1 MAEHDVVA
9 ARGLSAAR
17 KADRCRDQV
26 GDRVS
31 APPGRSPRVT
41 DAEEGRAAD
50 RGQTRQEP
58 QGISWITAV
67 IHEKHGR
74 VVAAGWSGEAPK
86 ATGASLMD
94 VHAYPPNV
102 S

>member
-1 MAEHDVVA
+1 VVVVRVQEVRVLRSGAVTVRDLPQA
-9 ARGLSAAR
+9 AG
-17 KADRCRDQV
+17 
-26 GDRVS
+26 G
-31 APPGRSPRVT
+31 G
-41 DAEEGRAAD
+41 
-50 RGQTRQEP
+50 
-58 QGISWITAV
+58 SWITAV